1 MQHNSKFTVVD
12 ATAVDKIGRLINHSS
27 RHPNARPTKKIL
39 GKNVH
44 ILIIAI
50 KEIQAG
56 QEILF
61 DYGDSQSTLPDCVPG
76 CPTCFEEGRVIMEV
90 CDVNLH

>member
-1 MQHNSKFTVVD
+1 MV
-12 ATAVDKIGRLINHSS
+12 NHSS
-27 RHPNARPTKKIL
+27 RHPNARPTKKIIED
-39 GKNVH
+39 NVH
-44 ILIIAI
+44 ILIIAV

-76 CPTCFEEGRVIMEV
+76 CPICFKEGRVIMEV
-90 CDVNLH
+90 CEACTKMNQVNKIYIFLVLFLSVS